1 MLKKKKN
8 IILILILL
16 TLIIINN
23 FAWYYLLK
31 QEKEKL
37 THAIIPTLTNDY
49 FLTQVALTKNMK
61 NYQLELESNPNH
73 EHYNYLMNVPIINQN
88 PEFPNGCEA
97 ASAVMLLNYYGI
109 EITLSDFIDK
119 YLVQQK
125 VYETEGKRFGPN
137 PSIYYAGNPRNQKR
151 GWGCFEPVI
160 VNALQKAIADTQKT
174 NIEVSI
180 IRNDIKLPLTEYL
193 LLEVP
198 IMIWTTIDYGEVE
211 EVYEWFSFD
220 KKNTYTYPKNA
231 HAIVIT
237 GKDDNYYYI
246 NDSLKN
252 ETNIPIQK
260 EKLERSFDSM
270 GRQLIAL
277 ELINYGFEEK

>member
-97 ASAVMLLNYYGI
+97 ASAVMLLNNYGI
-109 EITLSDFIDK
+109 E
-119 YLVQQK
+119 
-125 VYETEGKRFGPN
+125 
-137 PSIYYAGNPRNQKR
+137 
-151 GWGCFEPVI
+151 
-160 VNALQKAIADTQKT
+160 KT
-174 NIEVSI
+174 
-180 IRNDIKLPLTEYL
+180 
-193 LLEVP
+193 
-198 IMIWTTIDYGEVE
+198 
-211 EVYEWFSFD
+211 
-220 KKNTYTYPKNA
+220 
-231 HAIVIT
+231 
-237 GKDDNYYYI
+237 
-246 NDSLKN
+246 
-252 ETNIPIQK
+252 
-260 EKLERSFDSM
+260 
-270 GRQLIAL
+270 
-277 ELINYGFEEK
+277 